1 MFFGFFMIIKLAVRS
16 WIPGLPS
23 QGEEALEASPDS
35 LTDSTDYETMER
47 APESMFIYLLYMI
60 CKVGNSFL
68 ASIVLFLLLWISV
81 ALSLVIYQISRS
93 LRRNGQD

>member
-1 MFFGFFMIIKLAVRS
+1 M
-16 WIPGLPS
+16 
-23 QGEEALEASPDS
+23 QH
-35 LTDSTDYETMER
+35 
-47 APESMFIYLLYMI
+47 APESMFIYLLYMV

-93 LRRNGQD
+93 SRRYGQDQLADFDGVWPEEHDSQTIL